1 MDRTHTLARFRTA
14 SLMAAAA
21 LAAVA
26 VACGDDDGGGEPQ
39 PSVTA
44 PVADATQGPPGIV
57 DGNTFISTARN
68 YKVDFP
74 DGWKPDENFLFTGA
88 FAIDAFIAPEA
99 VDGVEPSI
107 NVRCDFNADGA
118 ITHEAFITARR
129 AVAEGFAYQG
139 VEEAAVTLGGEQ
151 AVQFTYEQLAGQ
163 TKVKKVEVAYAGHGC
178 AWTVTLT
185 NSAGDDNYAD
195 DFAASLSSF
204 AFIAS
209 PSGS

>member
-1 MDRTHTLARFRTA
+1 MNHTNTIDRFRA
-14 SLMAAAA
+14 ACVIAAAA

-26 VACGDDDGGGEPQ
+26 VACNDDDSGRQ
-39 PSVTA
+39 PSATA
-44 PVADATQGPPGIV
+44 PVAETTQGPPGIV

-74 DGWKPDENFLFTGA
+74 EGWKPDENFLFTGA
-88 FAIDAFIAPEA
+88 FAIDAFIAPEE
-99 VDGVEPSI
+99 VSGVEPSI
-107 NVRCDFNADGA
+107 NVRCDFNSDGA

-129 AVAEGFAYQG
+129 SVAEGFAFQG
-139 VEEAAVTLGGEQ
+139 VQEAAVTLGGEQ

-185 NSAGDDNYAD
+185 NAADDDNYGD
-195 DFAASLSSF
+195 DFAAALSSF

-209 PSGS
+209 PTGS

>member
-1 MDRTHTLARFRTA
+1 MNGTNIDRFR
-14 SLMAAAA
+14 AACVVAVAA
-21 LAAVA
+21 LAAIA
-26 VACGDDDGGGEPQ
+26 MACDDDASSPQ

-44 PVADATQGPPGIV
+44 PVAEATQGPPGIV

-74 DGWKPDENFLFTGA
+74 EGWKPDENFLFTGA

-99 VDGVEPSI
+99 VNGVEPSI

-129 AVAEGFAYQG
+129 SVAEGFAFQG
-139 VEEAAVTLGGEQ
+139 VQESAVTLDGEQ

-163 TKVKKVEVAYAGHGC
+163 TKVKKVEIAYAGHDC

-185 NSAGDDNYAD
+185 NAADDDNYVD
-195 DFAASLSSF
+195 DFAAALSSF

-209 PSGS
+209 PTGS